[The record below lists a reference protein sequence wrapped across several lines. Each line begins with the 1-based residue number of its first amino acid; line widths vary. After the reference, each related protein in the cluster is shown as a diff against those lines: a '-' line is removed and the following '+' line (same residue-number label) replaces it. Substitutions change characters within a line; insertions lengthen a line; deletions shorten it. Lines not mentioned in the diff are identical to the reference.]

1 MVCHNFSAMNPKLF
15 LPLRLLVACV
25 MGLLLAGSL
34 SALSSGASA
43 ENDPAKLVKEGEK
56 LNSEGKQAEA
66 IALYQQALQIKPD
79 LFDAHL
85 AMGIA
90 LDLQGKFDDARL
102 ELQKAT
108 VLATPDQQQ
117 QALRAM
123 AVSYAFQQKAGEAE
137 KYEKQVFDA
146 RAAHED
152 FSGAGEI
159 ADEMGRIAL
168 ESGDLDNAY
177 KWYQIGYKTA
187 LQKPSLD
194 ENYKNLWEFRWAHAQ
209 ARIAARR
216 GNADEAKK
224 DVAAAKAALDRAKN
238 PQQERF
244 FPYLA
249 GYVAFYLGD
258 YKTAIT
264 DLQAADQRDPFIL
277 ALLGEAYEK
286 SGEKDQAMDCYRKVM
301 TLNNH
306 NPGNAF
312 ARPLARTKLALSPG

>member
-1 MVCHNFSAMNPKLF
+1 MAQPAKASEEHD
-15 LPLRLLVACV
+15 
-25 MGLLLAGSL
+25 
-34 SALSSGASA
+34 AL
-43 ENDPAKLVKEGEK
+43 KLVKQGEK
-56 LNSEGKQAEA
+56 LSSDGKQDEA
-66 IALYQQALQIKPD
+66 IALYQQALQMEPN

-85 AMGIA
+85 AWGIA
-90 LDLQGKFDDARL
+90 LDLQGKYDDSRVQ
-102 ELQKAT
+102 LQKAIE
-108 VLATPDQQQ
+108 AASADQQP

-123 AVSYAFQQKAGEAE
+123 AVSYAFESKAGDAE

-146 RAAHED
+146 RAAHQD

-194 ENYKNLWEFRWAHAQ
+194 ESYKNLWEFRWAHAQ

-216 GNADEAKK
+216 GDAEEAKK
-224 DVAAAKAALDRAKN
+224 AVAAAKAALDKAKN

-244 FPYLA
+244 YPYLT
-249 GYVAFYLGD
+249 GYVAFYLSD
-258 YKTAIT
+258 YKTAIA
-264 DLQAADQRDPFIL
+264 DLQSAGQNDPSVL

-286 SGEKDQAMDCYRKVM
+286 SGDKDQAMDCYRKVM
-301 TLNNH
+301 TFNNH

-312 ARPLARTKLALSPG
+312 ARPLARKKLGVSA

>member
-1 MVCHNFSAMNPKLF
+1 MCHNFSAMNPTQF
-15 LPLRLLVACV
+15 LLRRLSLACV
-25 MGLLLAGSL
+25 LAGLLAGTYLWARPSK
-34 SALSSGASA
+34 ASEEHDA
-43 ENDPAKLVKEGEK
+43 VKLVKQGEK
-56 LNSEGKQAEA
+56 LNSEGKQDEA
-66 IALYQQALQIKPD
+66 IALYQQAMQMEPN

-90 LDLQGKFDDARL
+90 LDLQGKYDDARVQ
-102 ELQKAT
+102 LQKAIE
-108 VLATPDQQQ
+108 LASPDQQQ
-117 QALRAM
+117 QAQRAI

-159 ADEMGRIAL
+159 GDEMGRIAL

-177 KWYQIGYKTA
+177 KWYQIGYQTA
-187 LQKPSLD
+187 LRKPSLD
-194 ENYKNLWEFRWAHAQ
+194 ESYKNLWEFRWAHAQ

-216 GNADEAKK
+216 GNAEEANKE
-224 DVAAAKAALDRAKN
+224 VAAAKVALEKAKN
-238 PQQERF
+238 PQQDRF
-244 FPYLA
+244 YPYLT

-258 YKTAIT
+258 YKTAIA
-264 DLQAADQRDPFIL
+264 DLQTADQHDPFVL

-286 SGEKDQAMDCYRKVM
+286 SGDKDQAMDCYRKVM
-301 TLNNH
+301 TFNNH

-312 ARPLARTKLALSPG
+312 ARPLARKKLG